1 MRRPKLKSTYSGGS
15 LVKFS
20 VFKVMFANIIALQIK
35 FGQSL
40 LLLSIHPVSVVPDYE
55 AAVGEIVL
63 DLKILDDHLPESLGG
78 KVLQE
83 VREVPFAPLYISQ

>member
-20 VFKVMFANIIALQIK
+20 VFRVIFANIIALQIK
-35 FGQSL
+35 FPGTL
-40 LLLSIHPVSVVPDYE
+40 LLLSIDLVGIVTYYE

-63 DLKILDDHLPESLGG
+63 YLKILDDHIP
-78 KVLQE
+78 
-83 VREVPFAPLYISQ
+83 